1 MSLSSGF
8 RGRPDPPS
16 RELAPMPEFQTARM
30 SDTGQGLFSGAEVE
44 VLMRVEFGRARRHKF
59 PLVCMRVAIDR
70 LDQLHDLYGVES
82 KDEILRSVTALMRD
96 SMRDSDHLGIT
107 QDDRFLAIFPHTSP
121 ETGQMLA
128 KRLIANA
135 RKMRFERDGR
145 MLRISLSIGVAH
157 NKDEAAESFE
167 TLLAVADDGLAVADA
182 GGGDRYVE
190 TELYALYANKR
201 KRGGG
206 SDTDKPLIINAPA
219 RPAPVAPREPTREEL
234 MGKALLEKLMAQGFD
249 IESLAKMPPDTI
261 AAAIRAISD
270 QKHAV
275 EAGSDA
281 DKARQIDQLER
292 RIAKLTH
299 ILGIT
304 EDELRR
310 VATMKGI
317 DLGIASIYS
326 TVQGLAVDAD
336 QYERKREMMKTIFE
350 ANFELKSKLKPGPG
364 SPFDKK

>member
-1 MSLSSGF
+1 
-8 RGRPDPPS
+8 
-16 RELAPMPEFQTARM
+16 MPEYQTTRM

-44 VLMRVEFGRARRHKF
+44 ALMRVEFDRARRHKF
-59 PLVCMRVAIDR
+59 PLVCMRVAVDR

-107 QDDRFLAIFPHTSP
+107 QDDRYLAIFPHTTP

-128 KRLIANA
+128 KRLIAAA
-135 RKMRFERDGR
+135 RKLRFDRDGR
-145 MLRISLSIGVAH
+145 SLRISLSIGISH
-157 NKDEAAESFE
+157 NRDEAANSFE

-201 KRGGG
+201 KRGGAG
-206 SDTDKPLIINAPA
+206 AEFERPLIIQAPA
-219 RPAPVAPREPTREEL
+219 RTPPAAPREPTREEQL
-234 MGKALLEKLMAQGFD
+234 GKALLEKLMAQGFD
-249 IESLAKMPPDTI
+249 IDSLANLPPDEI
-261 AAAIRAISD
+261 AKAIRAMSE
-270 QKHAV
+270 QKDV
-275 EAGSDA
+275 VLAGEDT
-281 DKARQIDQLER
+281 DKVRKIDQLER

-310 VATMKGI
+310 VAAMKGI

-326 TVQGLAVDAD
+326 TVQGLNADAE

-350 ANFELKSKLKPGPG
+350 ANFELKQKLKPGSG
-364 SPFDKK
+364 SPLDKK

>member
-1 MSLSSGF
+1 
-8 RGRPDPPS
+8 
-16 RELAPMPEFQTARM
+16 MPEFQTVQL
-30 SDTGQGLFSGAEVE
+30 SDTGQGLFSGAEVQ
-44 VLMRVEFGRARRHKF
+44 VLMRVEFERARRHKF

-82 KDEILRSVTALMRD
+82 KDEILRSVTTLMRD
-96 SMRDSDHLGIT
+96 SMRDSDHLGVT
-107 QDDRFLAIFPHTSP
+107 QDDRFLAIFPHTTA

-135 RKMRFERDGR
+135 RKLRFERDGR
-145 MLRISLSIGVAH
+145 SLRISLSIGVAH
-157 NKDEAAESFE
+157 NKDEASSSFE

-182 GGGDRYVE
+182 GGGDRFVE
-190 TELYALYANKR
+190 TELYALYAAKK

-206 SDTDKPLIINAPA
+206 SGASDMEKPLIINAPA
-219 RPAPVAPREPTREEL
+219 RSAPAAAPAPRQPTREEQL
-234 MGKALLEKLMAQGFD
+234 GKTLLEKLMAQGFD
-249 IESLAKMPPDTI
+249 IESLVAMPPDMI
-261 AAAIRAISD
+261 AQAIRAFSE

-317 DLGIASIYS
+317 DLGLASIYS
-326 TVQGLAVDAD
+326 TVQGLATDAAH
-336 QYERKREMMKTIFE
+336 YERKREMMKTIFE
-350 ANFELKSKLKPGPG
+350 ANFELKQKLKPGPG
-364 SPFDKK
+364 SPFDEK